1 MISLEVAVKLLAGA
15 RGCISKLI
23 RMVVSLRLHSVRHQ
37 GGLSIGLLQTAA
49 GFPQSKGLKREEH
62 KGWKPLNL

>member
-1 MISLEVAVKLLAGA
+1 MISLEVAVKLLAGT

-23 RMVVSLRLHSVRHQ
+23 RMVVSLRLHPFSHQ
-37 GGLSIGLLQTAA
+37 GGLSIGLLRTAA

-62 KGWKPLNL
+62 KGWKSLNL